1 MVVAEKL
8 YTVEEYFDFCETH
21 EGRYEFID
29 GEIIEMSGEST
40 TANKIAGN
48 IHFFFRVLLEDK
60 PFEMYQNAVK
70 LMVQGDKK
78 YRIPDFQI
86 IHESGNKVK
95 YATEPILIVEV
106 LSDSTANV
114 DRHIKLAEY
123 SGISSLQ
130 YYLIIDQD
138 NCFVE
143 LFVRDGSRWY
153 VEFYTELNESV
164 KLPFF
169 ETQLPLSTIYKKII
183 LAK

>member
-8 YTVEEYFDFCETH
+8 NTVQEYFDFCETH

-40 TANKIAGN
+40 IANEIAGN

-60 PFEMYQNAVK
+60 PFKMYQNAVK
-70 LMVQGDKK
+70 LMVQEGRK

-123 SGISSLQ
+123 SGITSLQ

-143 LFVRDGSRWY
+143 MFVRDGNRWY
-153 VEFYTELNESV
+153 VEFYTELSESV
-164 KLPFF
+164 KLPYFD
-169 ETQLPLSTIYKKII
+169 TQLPLSTIYKKII